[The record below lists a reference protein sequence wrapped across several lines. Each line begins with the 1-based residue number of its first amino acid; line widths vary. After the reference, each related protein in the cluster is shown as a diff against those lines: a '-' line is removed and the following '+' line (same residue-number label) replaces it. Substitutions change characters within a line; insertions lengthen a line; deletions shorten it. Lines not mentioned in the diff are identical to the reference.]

1 MRSAAATTDDDAQ
14 TAPIPAIDLDEI
26 LDADFIA
33 SLVRIAGGLELELGQ
48 LGLVTSINQSI
59 DAMLDADFL
68 TSWVESLEGASSS
81 SGSSA

>member
-26 LDADFIA
+26 LDADFLA
-33 SLVRIAGGLELELGQ
+33 SLA
-48 LGLVTSINQSI
+48 
-59 DAMLDADFL
+59 A
-68 TSWVESLEGASSS
+68 SLEGSSSS

>member
-1 MRSAAATTDDDAQ
+1 MTSDGLTVALRSAAATTDDDAQ

-33 SLVRIAGGLELELGQ
+33 SLA
-48 LGLVTSINQSI
+48 T
-59 DAMLDADFL
+59 
-68 TSWVESLEGASSS
+68 SLEGSSSS